1 MNETRDIALIDEL
14 RALLVESSWW
24 EFKPGNTD
32 KMKNASLC
40 VRLGID
46 PKNASQ
52 ATGVINKTLAAGL
65 IRVADLDHPRAGYVP
80 HWA

>member
-1 MNETRDIALIDEL
+1 MNETRDIALIDEM
-14 RALLVESSWW
+14 RALPAESSWL
-24 EFKPGNTD
+24 EFKRGNTD

-46 PKNASQ
+46 LKNASQ

-65 IRVADLDHPRAGYVP
+65 IRVADVDHPRAGYVP